1 MAPLA
6 DDEEMTELFDADFP
20 RVDLVG
26 KGANGIPRFLVMKD
40 AAGDASGLLEP
51 DFVRSLIGKQADE
64 PSGRERA
71 VLPSGVTLSGSPAD
85 IAAFIHKAAVRAA
98 EPDDVAKAKNDTA
111 DRKHKAATGAAME
124 NGSYPIA
131 NEADLTKAIHAVG
144 RGGSSHNA
152 IRAHIISRARSLGAS
167 SKIPDNW
174 NSDGSLKGDSVSKT
188 GTVAKADMG
197 PELDDGVDGLDPTVP
212 LAAPDE
218 DAPGDPTDPGSPAW
232 EAIDAATACK
242 WTSILAR
249 ARVAVDLLAE
259 REMLEAAS
267 ADPSDMEN
275 AYDLQ
280 DVCCA
285 IDYAIGVLAPF
296 AVAEQSEADC
306 GEADMMA
313 AVGKSAA
320 DLEAVTAVCKAM
332 GAADLADPLAKIEGL
347 AWVRKAGRVLSSVNE
362 AHIREAAGRLNTV
375 LQSLPQAPT
384 ADDGQPVAKE
394 KETTVAEETQDAQV
408 AKDGMPASP
417 EAQAKNTD
425 PVNAGGT
432 TGMGQ
437 PRVTGPDAALPG
449 DGPQATLPGDAQTPG
464 RQVIKAD
471 GEGKT
476 PMMVVYNQAGKL
488 VGIVDPTDITPVAN
502 AEADPEDD
510 MDSSDG
516 GDADG
521 DGTAAAAPADAST
534 DMTPQPPAAAGTPA
548 DAVADDNT
556 VAKSG
561 EFTALASATNH
572 LMSPDALESIIAKAV
587 AAALGA
593 QAPAEDIA
601 KQADVAGLSEQVE
614 TLKARLAQV
623 EEQPAA
629 PKVFTNGQLP
639 PQHQMRGQ
647 NEGTAPG
654 QVDVAKALDLKHE
667 MYTADPARAKAIH
680 DDMSQMARDQL
691 AAIHRR

>member
-1 MAPLA
+1 M
-6 DDEEMTELFDADFP
+6 
-20 RVDLVG
+20 
-26 KGANGIPRFLVMKD
+26 
-40 AAGDASGLLEP
+40 
-51 DFVRSLIGKQADE
+51 
-64 PSGRERA
+64 
-71 VLPSGVTLSGSPAD
+71 
-85 IAAFIHKAAVRAA
+85 
-98 EPDDVAKAKNDTA
+98 
-111 DRKHKAATGAAME
+111 
-124 NGSYPIA
+124 
-131 NEADLTKAIHAVG
+131 
-144 RGGSSHNA
+144 
-152 IRAHIISRARSLGAS
+152 ISRARSLGKS
-167 SKIPDNW
+167 SLIPDNW
-174 NSDGSLKGDSVSKT
+174 NSDGSLKSGVSKET
-188 GTVAKADMG
+188 GMPDAVAKDMG
-197 PELDDGVDGLDPTVP
+197 PELDDGIDGMDPTVP

-232 EAIDAATACK
+232 EAIDAATATK

-267 ADPSDMEN
+267 ADPGDMDN
-275 AYDLQ
+275 AMDLQ

-306 GEADMMA
+306 GADEMA
-313 AVGKSAA
+313 MVGKSGESGGTGNAA
-320 DLEAVTAVCKAM
+320 LASVRKAM
-332 GAADLADPLAKIEGL
+332 ETADLADPLAKIEGL
-347 AWVRKAGRVLSSVNE
+347 AWIAKAGRVLSSVNE

-394 KETTVAEETQDAQV
+394 KETTMAEETQDAEV

-417 EAQAKNTD
+417 EMQAKDTG

-464 RQVIKAD
+464 RMVVKAD

-488 VGIVDPTDITPVAN
+488 VGICDPTDITPVAN
-502 AEADPEDD
+502 AEADPDED
-510 MDSSDG
+510 M
-516 GDADG
+516 DADG
-521 DGTAAAAPADAST
+521 DGTEAAPPADTAT
-534 DMTPQPPAAAGTPA
+534 DMTPQPPAATGTPA
-548 DAVADDNT
+548 DAVADG
-556 VAKSG
+556 VAKQDS
-561 EFTALASATNH
+561 TPDMATV
-572 LMSPDALESIIAKAV
+572 LKSIVAEAV

-593 QAPAEDIA
+593 QAPAEDVA
-601 KQADVAGLSEQVE
+601 KQADVAGLLEQVE
-614 TLKARLAQV
+614 TLKARLATV
-623 EEQPAA
+623 EEQPAQ

-654 QVDVAKALDLKHE
+654 QVDVAKALDLKHQ
-667 MYTADPARAKAIH
+667 MYTADPAKGKQIH
-680 DDMSQMARDQL
+680 DDLQQMAIDQL